1 MTERIRLLRLYQQQQ
16 GMAIARQQKSGYLKR
31 RRCGHESGILSSQI
45 LLPQELVLVKAGD
58 VRQHTLLGA
67 FNAASQEQHDLDNLL
82 VPGNHIVVCC
92 STSLATPHLQL
103 LATAQDLQGQHHGE
117 LGPKLQNSTD
127 KKPQTLIAT
136 AKLSQKQIG

>member
-1 MTERIRLLRLYQQQQ
+1 
-16 GMAIARQQKSGYLKR
+16 MAIARQQKTGYLKR

-117 LGPKLQNSTD
+117 LGPKLQNSID